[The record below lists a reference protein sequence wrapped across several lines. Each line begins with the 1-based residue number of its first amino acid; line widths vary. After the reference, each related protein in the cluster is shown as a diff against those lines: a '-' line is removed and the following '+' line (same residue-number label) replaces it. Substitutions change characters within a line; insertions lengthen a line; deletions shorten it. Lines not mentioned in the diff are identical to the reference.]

1 MTLAPDDFWDF
12 LRAATPARI
21 ALGRTGDSLPTR
33 RVLEFQ
39 LAHEQARDAVH
50 AELDAGALLDELR
63 DWNPVAVH
71 SQAPDRTAFLQRPDL
86 GRALSAASVAALI
99 PGSYDA
105 TIVVADG
112 LSAAAAQT
120 LAPPVCRMLL
130 AQNFVFSPPVV
141 AVQARVALGDQIAA
155 AQGARMVVMLIGER
169 PGLSAC
175 RSLGAYITFNPE
187 PGATVDAG
195 RNCVS
200 NIRPGGLSPDEAS
213 SRILAIM
220 RLALAIKATGTRL
233 KEDAALA
240 LAPPENP
247 S

>member
-1 MTLAPDDFWDF
+1 MAPATDDFWNF
-12 LRAATPARI
+12 LREATPARI

-39 LAHEQARDAVH
+39 LAHERARDAVH
-50 AELDAGALLDELR
+50 AELDAPALLEDLR
-63 DWNPVAVH
+63 AWKPVAVH

-86 GRALSAASVAALI
+86 GRALAPHSAAALTC
-99 PGSYDA
+99 GDYDA
-105 TIVVADG
+105 AIVIADG

-130 AQNFVFSPPVV
+130 AQKIAFAPPVV
-141 AVQARVALGDQIAA
+141 AAQARVALGDEIAA

-175 RSLGAYITFNPE
+175 RSLGAYITFNPQ
-187 PGATVDAG
+187 PGATTDAE

-200 NIRPGGLSPDEAS
+200 NIRPGGLSTEEAS

-220 RLALAIKATGTRL
+220 RLAQALQATGTRL

-240 LAPPENP
+240 LTPPEKI

>member
-1 MTLAPDDFWDF
+1 MTSAQEDFWAF

-33 RVLEFQ
+33 RVLDFQ

-50 AELDAGALLDELR
+50 AELDADALGEELSA
-63 DWNPVAVH
+63 WTPAIVH
-71 SQAPDRTAFLQRPDL
+71 SEAADRTSFLQRPDL
-86 GRALSAASVAALI
+86 GRALSPHSAKALI
-99 PGSYDA
+99 PGNYDV
-105 TIVVADG
+105 TIVIADG

-120 LAPPVCRMLL
+120 LAPTVCRMLL
-130 AQNFVFSPPVV
+130 AQDFVFAPPVV
-141 AVQARVALGDQIAA
+141 AVQARVALGDEIAV

-175 RSLGAYITFNPE
+175 RSLGAYVTFDPR
-187 PGATVDAG
+187 PGVTTDAG

-200 NIRPGGLSPDEAS
+200 NIRPGGLSAEEAS

-220 RLALAIKATGTRL
+220 RLAQTIKATGTRL

-240 LAPPENP
+240 LTAPQNI

>member
-120 LAPPVCRMLL
+120 LALPVCRMLL

-155 AQGARMVVMLIGER
+155 AQGARMVDRRAAGALR
-169 PGLSAC
+169 LPKPG
-175 RSLGAYITFNPE
+175 SLYHVQSG
-187 PGATVDAG
+187 AG
-195 RNCVS
+195 RNGRRRTQLRV
-200 NIRPGGLSPDEAS
+200 EH
-213 SRILAIM
+213 
-220 RLALAIKATGTRL
+220 
-233 KEDAALA
+233 
-240 LAPPENP
+240 PPRRTFP
-247 S
+247 R